1 MFLPLAGDLPLM
13 VDHTYGRKT
22 GHWYEPIN
30 LSFCYLL
37 KLSHRDF
44 FYHLE
49 AFSLLPQFQTLKAQ
63 FTYYLG
69 WGGLG
74 NIGITLYY
82 HTQTYIFNLCLA
94 FASSFLQLNLDDLA

>member
-49 AFSLLPQFQTLKAQ
+49 AFS
-63 FTYYLG
+63 
-69 WGGLG
+69 WGFLISKLQRLSSL
-74 NIGITLYY
+74 NI
-82 HTQTYIFNLCLA
+82 
-94 FASSFLQLNLDDLA
+94 